1 MSFTAT
7 MTCFSP
13 STSRLKT
20 DISHWY
26 LLTQT
31 LQIVEID
38 ISNTFRLSWC
48 ICVSVYFCMFLC
60 IFVCFEFRT
69 YQAQGASSFLIQHQT
84 LQGLDLYSNFV
95 LSNRFDQL
103 PCKFQFADSTTDF
116 YLLFLSLFLT
126 FFEYVPLPNFFFYQP
141 HVWMHPARI
150 WVPGTLI
157 RIFSHLFPSAFWTCA
172 ALRFL
177 LWNIT

>member
-60 IFVCFEFRT
+60 IFFALNFALIRHRALHPFWFSTKLFRALTCIQTLSFRT
-69 YQAQGASSFLIQHQT
+69 G
-84 LQGLDLYSNFV
+84 
-95 LSNRFDQL
+95 FDQL